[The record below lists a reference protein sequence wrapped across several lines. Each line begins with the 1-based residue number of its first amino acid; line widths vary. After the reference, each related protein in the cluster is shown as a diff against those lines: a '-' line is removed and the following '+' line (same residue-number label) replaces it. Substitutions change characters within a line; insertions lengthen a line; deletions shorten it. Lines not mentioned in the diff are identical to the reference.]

1 MAKQDNPTPPS
12 RLKPHQ
18 AAVLTSLLT
27 QIVHN
32 PRAIQAVLD
41 DLDETLKRAGLED
54 NDIEDIKGYLT
65 NLGEIVQEKGGV
77 EFIFW

>member
-18 AAVLTSLLT
+18 AAVLISLLT

-41 DLDETLKRAGLED
+41 DPDETLKRAGLED
-54 NDIEDIKGYLT
+54 DDIEEVKGYLAY
-65 NLGEIVQEKGGV
+65 LGQIVQEKGGV
-77 EFIFW
+77 ELGWW